1 MRSLVRDRKEV
12 IGCAYLHGMNC
23 RTSWHDKRPHSNALL
38 SIRGYS
44 IFIAIFCLCF
54 TGCINA
60 PDTDSF
66 LKDGFEKP
74 IPSDDDPSVP
84 QRIPPPNL
92 KPGKLVER
100 QVLDTLVRWWCW
112 KDCSNRLWTIWIDIP
127 LHVLEKS
134 RETRQR
140 VTLNSW
146 IRNSP
151 NYQIMVEHDAPY
163 IRALAD
169 RLRKMALAKGLN
181 ISQTSAMVV
190 QMVQN
195 IPYTLV
201 HPHSH
206 PEMESRD
213 IQKNSQFVRKYHRN
227 PRHTPLS
234 KEPFGGCYANA
245 DPAGV
250 LSPIEF
256 LADFKGDCDTR
267 TVFLYTLLRCMG
279 LKAVVMN
286 GPGHSMLGLPY
297 AAKQPGLPY
306 LLHQGQ
312 KYYFVETTVIVRNS
326 RYCGPHIGEVPRN
339 FRAEQWRIVLH

>member
-1 MRSLVRDRKEV
+1 MVVL
-12 IGCAYLHGMNC
+12 
-23 RTSWHDKRPHSNALL
+23 
-38 SIRGYS
+38 
-44 IFIAIFCLCF
+44 CLCF
-54 TGCINA
+54 TGCYQDPDADIFWKEQFENSAPSNA
-60 PDTDSF
+60 YSS
-66 LKDGFEKP
+66 GY
-74 IPSDDDPSVP
+74 
-84 QRIPPPNL
+84 QRISPSNL
-92 KPGKLVER
+92 VPGKFIER
-100 QVLDTLVRWWCW
+100 QVLDTLVRWWSW
-112 KDCSNRLWTIWIDIP
+112 KDCNGRVWKIWVDIP
-127 LHVLEKS
+127 LPILEES
-134 RETRQR
+134 RKTRQE
-140 VTLNSW
+140 VTLSSW

-151 NYQIMVEHDAPY
+151 NYRIMVAHDAPY
-163 IRALAD
+163 IRVLAN
-169 RLRKMALAKGLN
+169 RLRRMALAKELN
-181 ISQTSAMVV
+181 VSETSRMVV

-213 IQKNSQFVRKYHRN
+213 IQKNSHFIRKYHRN
-227 PRHTPLS
+227 PRHIPLS

-250 LSPIEF
+250 LSPLEF

-297 AAKQPGLPY
+297 APKRPGLPY
-306 LLHQGQ
+306 LVHQGQ
-312 KYYFVETTVIVRNS
+312 KYYFVETTVLKRNS
-326 RYCGPHIGEVPRN
+326 GYCGPEIGEVPRN